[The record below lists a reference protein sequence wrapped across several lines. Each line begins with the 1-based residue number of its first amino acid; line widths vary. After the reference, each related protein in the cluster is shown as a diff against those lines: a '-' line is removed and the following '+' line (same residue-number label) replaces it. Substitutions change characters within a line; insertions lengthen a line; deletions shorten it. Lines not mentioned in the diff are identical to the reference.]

1 MLKGPPC
8 CVRAGFE
15 SGATAP
21 FFMPRALPI
30 EFSLELTPRTRVDV
44 IDVRGEVSS
53 RYGDAL
59 SAYPRALCCSFHTT
73 AGYLDQ
79 SVAARL
85 NQGPDGV
92 MPYIDVFRTMF
103 PEGAGYEH
111 DKIERRM
118 ELSAAERPVEP
129 LNADS
134 HLAVMAGA
142 LRSCVSYL
150 NRPGEPM
157 SFIDLDGV
165 HAGRPRTWRTSV
177 IGYCAEETIAQT
189 RLIVPVSGH
198 SVESVNLKDPNLGVY
213 QQCAELIRH
222 HGVTK
227 GRIRLSLAPGEKH
240 AGLTVNE
247 YETLLMRHDLSEVLR
262 DPLRFMAEKAGH
274 MLGNPRAI
282 PAKTLDYA
290 KYDLVRVFNRLVDAL
305 GLRESRVENVLSL
318 AIAMPASRFLRMKR
332 SVSLLVSDRD
342 HSGQGAIIE
351 GKYQSPILVQWQ
363 RGTRQ
368 ARVLDV
374 TLTRFI

>member
-1 MLKGPPC
+1 
-8 CVRAGFE
+8 
-15 SGATAP
+15 
-21 FFMPRALPI
+21 MPRPLPL
-30 EFSLELTPRTRVDV
+30 EFALELTPRARVDV
-44 IDVRGEVSS
+44 IDVRAEVSS

-59 SAYPRALCCSFHTT
+59 GAYPRALCCSFHTT

-79 SVAARL
+79 SVASRL
-85 NQGPDGV
+85 NQGPHGV

-111 DKIERRM
+111 DKIERRT
-118 ELSAAERPVEP
+118 ELSPAQRPAEP

-134 HLAVMAGA
+134 HLAFMAGA
-142 LRSCVSYL
+142 LRTCVSYQ

-165 HAGRPRTWRTSV
+165 HAGRARTRHTSV
-177 IGYCAEETIAQT
+177 IGYSGEETVAHA
-189 RLIVPVSGH
+189 RLTIPVSRH
-198 SVESVNLKDPNLGVY
+198 SIESINLKDPRLGIY
-213 QQCAELIRH
+213 RHCAALVRE
-222 HGVTK
+222 HGITK
-227 GRIRLSLAPGEKH
+227 GRVRLSLAPGERH

-305 GLRESRVENVLSL
+305 GLRESRVENVLSR

-332 SVSLLVSDRD
+332 SVSMLVSDRD
-342 HSGQGAIIE
+342 HPGQGAIVE
-351 GKYQSPILVQWQ
+351 GTYQSPILVQWH

-368 ARVLDV
+368 ERALDV

>member
-1 MLKGPPC
+1 MSL
-8 CVRAGFE
+8 
-15 SGATAP
+15 AP
-21 FFMPRALPI
+21 G
-30 EFSLELTPRTRVDV
+30 EFTLELTPRARVDV
-44 IDVRGEVSS
+44 IDVRAEVSA

-59 SAYPRALCCSFHTT
+59 DDYPRALCCSFHTT

-85 NQGPDGV
+85 NQGPAGV

-111 DKIERRM
+111 DKLERRT
-118 ELSAAERPVEP
+118 ELTEAQKPAEP

-134 HLAVMAGA
+134 HLAFMAGA
-142 LRSCVSYL
+142 LRTCVSYA

-165 HAGRPRTWRTSV
+165 HAGRARRRRTTV
-177 IGYCAEETIAQT
+177 LGYSAEEAIAQA
-189 RLIVPVSGH
+189 RIIVPVSGH
-198 SVESVNLKDPNLGVY
+198 SVESINLKDPNLGVY
-213 QQCAELIRH
+213 EQCAELIARC
-222 HGVTK
+222 GVQK
-227 GRIRLSLAPGEKH
+227 GRLRLSLAPGERH

-305 GLRESRVENVLSL
+305 GLRESLVESVVSR

-332 SVSLLVSDRD
+332 SVSLLVSDSNPTGKSR
-342 HSGQGAIIE
+342 IVE
-351 GKYQSPILVQWQ
+351 GTYQSPILVQWH
-363 RGTRQ
+363 RGDRQ

>member
-1 MLKGPPC
+1 M
-8 CVRAGFE
+8 A
-15 SGATAP
+15 ATP
-21 FFMPRALPI
+21 V
-30 EFSLELTPRTRVDV
+30 EFRLELTPRARVD
-44 IDVRGEVSS
+44 IFDVRHEVSA

-59 SAYPRALCCSFHTT
+59 NAYPRALCCSFHTT

-79 SVAARL
+79 GVATRL

-92 MPYIDVFRTMF
+92 MPYIDVFRTIF

-111 DKIERRM
+111 DKIERRT
-118 ELSAAERPVEP
+118 ELTDDQKPSEP

-142 LRSCVSYL
+142 LRTCVTYL
-150 NRPGEPM
+150 SRPGEPL

-165 HAGRPRTWRTSV
+165 HNGQARCRRTTV
-177 IGYCAEETIAQT
+177 LGYTAEETVAQA
-189 RLIVPVSGH
+189 RVVVPVSGH
-198 SVESVNLKDPNLGVY
+198 SVDSVNLKDPSLGVY
-213 QQCAELIRH
+213 EQIHELVSQH
-222 HGVTK
+222 DVAK
-227 GRIRLSLAPGEKH
+227 GRIRLTLASGERH

-290 KYDLVRVFNRLVDAL
+290 KYDFVRVFNRLVDAL
-305 GLRESRVENVLSL
+305 GLRESLVESVLSR

-332 SVSLLVSDRD
+332 SVSLLVSDNASAGR
-342 HSGQGAIIE
+342 GQIIE
-351 GKYQSPILVQWQ
+351 GTYQSPILVQWH
-363 RGTRQ
+363 RGQTQ

>member
-1 MLKGPPC
+1 M
-8 CVRAGFE
+8 
-15 SGATAP
+15 AP
-21 FFMPRALPI
+21 FFMPASPL
-30 EFSLELTPRTRVDV
+30 EFTLELTPRARVDV

-59 SAYPRALCCSFHTT
+59 SAFPRALCCSFHTT
-73 AGYLDQ
+73 AGYLDR
-79 SVAARL
+79 SVASRL

-111 DKIERRM
+111 DKIERRT
-118 ELSAAERPVEP
+118 ELSPAQRPVEP

-134 HLAVMAGA
+134 HLAFMAGA
-142 LRSCVSYL
+142 LRTCVAYL
-150 NRPGEPM
+150 NRPSEPM

-165 HAGRPRTWRTSV
+165 HAGRPRIRRTSV
-177 IGYCAEETIAQT
+177 IGYSAEETVATT
-189 RLIVPVSGH
+189 RIVVPVSGH
-198 SVESVNLKDPNLGVY
+198 SVESVNLKDPQLGVY
-213 QQCAELIRH
+213 SQVADFVRQ
-222 HGVTK
+222 HGVVK
-227 GRIRLSLAPGEKH
+227 GRVRLSLAPGERH

-282 PAKTLDYA
+282 PSRTLDYA

-305 GLRESRVENVLSL
+305 GLGQTPVENLLSR

-342 HSGQGAIIE
+342 ENGQGKIIE
-351 GKYQSPILVQWQ
+351 GTYQSPILVQWH
-363 RGTRQ
+363 RGSRR

-374 TLTRFI
+374 TVTSFI

>member
-1 MLKGPPC
+1 MLNL
-8 CVRAGFE
+8 RLHAALAGSE
-15 SGATAP
+15 SGASAP
-21 FFMPRALPI
+21 FFMPRPLPL
-30 EFSLELTPRTRVDV
+30 EFALELIPRARVDV

-79 SVAARL
+79 GVAARL

-111 DKIERRM
+111 DKIERRT
-118 ELSAAERPVEP
+118 ELSPAQRPIEP

-134 HLAVMAGA
+134 HLAFMAGA
-142 LRSCVSYL
+142 LRTCVSYQ

-165 HAGRPRTWRTSV
+165 HAGRARTRRTSV
-177 IGYCAEETIAQT
+177 IGYSAEETVAQA
-189 RLIVPVSGH
+189 RLTVPVSH
-198 SVESVNLKDPNLGVY
+198 SIESVNLKDPRLGVY
-213 QQCAELIRH
+213 EQCAALVRE
-222 HGVTK
+222 HGVTT
-227 GRIRLSLAPGEKH
+227 GRIRIALAPGERH

-305 GLRESRVENVLSL
+305 GLRESRVENVLAR

-332 SVSLLVSDRD
+332 SVSVLVSDRN
-342 HSGQGAIIE
+342 HAGQGAIVE
-351 GKYQSPILVQWQ
+351 GTYQSPILVQWH
-363 RGTRQ
+363 RGARQ
-368 ARVLDV
+368 SRVLDV